1 MRLKIA
7 FKKSDTCFNNVSG
20 GTAINMVPDSC
31 TASYSVHG
39 ETKTLSV
46 TGKAAHGS
54 TPEDGE
60 NAISKLMNEL
70 SGVVTNCKL
79 IEFFHEFIKLEY
91 NGESLGGQFSDEA
104 SGPASYNIGKIETV
118 GDDIVLYIDL
128 RYPVTFNLE
137 DIVNAI
143 NSHLSEN
150 GFSDVKVE
158 VITNKPHVYMDK
170 NGAVIQTLLSAYRD
184 ETGDMSEPTVI
195 GGGTYARAMNGI
207 VAFGPMLPGR
217 ELTEHQ
223 ANEYIYLSDLILAKE
238 IYKTAIKRLVSE

>member
-1 MRLKIA
+1 M
-7 FKKSDTCFNNVSG
+7 VS
-20 GTAINMVPDSC
+20 DSC

-70 SGVVTNCKL
+70 SGVVTDCKL

-91 NGESLGGQFSDEA
+91 NGESLGGQVSDEA

-158 VITNKPHVYMDK
+158 VITNKPHVCMDK

-195 GGGTYARAMNGI
+195 GGE
-207 VAFGPMLPGR
+207 PMQ
-217 ELTEHQ
+217 EQ
-223 ANEYIYLSDLILAKE
+223 
-238 IYKTAIKRLVSE
+238 

>member
-91 NGESLGGQFSDEA
+91 NGESLGGQVSDEA
-104 SGPASYNIGKIETV
+104 SGPASYNIGIIT
-118 GDDIVLYIDL
+118 
-128 RYPVTFNLE
+128 
-137 DIVNAI
+137 I
-143 NSHLSEN
+143 NNRSICLNSSTDSLWN
-150 GFSDVKVE
+150 V
-158 VITNKPHVYMDK
+158 
-170 NGAVIQTLLSAYRD
+170 
-184 ETGDMSEPTVI
+184 
-195 GGGTYARAMNGI
+195 
-207 VAFGPMLPGR
+207 
-217 ELTEHQ
+217 
-223 ANEYIYLSDLILAKE
+223 
-238 IYKTAIKRLVSE
+238 